1 MYVSVYACLC
11 LCVREREKMGTV
23 YVCVSYNQLKY
34 EHSNC
39 RPKKGHFEEFIL
51 LKGRFMNWKLVFK
64 K

>member
-1 MYVSVYACLC
+1 
-11 LCVREREKMGTV
+11 MGTV
-23 YVCVSYNQLKY
+23 YVCLNYNQLKY

-64 K
+64 KIKPFPLVLFQ